1 MKKNLLIFAAL
12 MISLAL
18 FPAITN
24 AQFVKGGMFVE
35 GSLGN
40 LTVSNSKTHYE
51 DKNGLPTYRYKD
63 NGFAIGI
70 FPRIGFLVTNNLAI
84 GTTLGLNFSSNK
96 RTFQDE
102 ITSVNQSE
110 NKVSAF
116 TLEVMPFVRY
126 YFGKPTGTRF
136 YGQAGGGISTDLSRK
151 DETKSLIGPSTT
163 NKYNYTNKPIS
174 VSGEAMLGMN
184 HFVSQNVA
192 VNASLGYRYTSSKE
206 TTTYTNN
213 AGVTSDPEKYISKG
227 GAFIW
232 NVGFTMF
239 IPCSKKGKK

>member
-1 MKKNLLIFAAL
+1 MYVYVQHGTKNKDAGCICFRRPKK
-12 MISLAL
+12 
-18 FPAITN
+18 
-24 AQFVKGGMFVE
+24 QFC
-35 GSLGN
+35 S
-40 LTVSNSKTHYE
+40 
-51 DKNGLPTYRYKD
+51 
-63 NGFAIGI
+63 
-70 FPRIGFLVTNNLAI
+70 
-84 GTTLGLNFSSNK
+84 TLKNFSSNK

-102 ITSVNQSE
+102 ITSVDQSE

-239 IPCSKKGKK
+239 IPSSNDEQEYNFCNYKLKISDYK